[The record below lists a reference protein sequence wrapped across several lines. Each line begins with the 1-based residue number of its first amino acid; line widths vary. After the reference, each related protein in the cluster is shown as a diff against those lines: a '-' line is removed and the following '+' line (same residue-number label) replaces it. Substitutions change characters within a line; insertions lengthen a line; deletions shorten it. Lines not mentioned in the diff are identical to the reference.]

1 VETKKEKEIMR
12 RKKWNNWRETK
23 TGLFVF
29 SFLFPQ
35 FFSPAARTNGSA
47 NPAILYKNL
56 QKAMTSDSTSN
67 DDQPHQRTNSFFN
80 N

>member
-1 VETKKEKEIMR
+1 MR

-29 SFLFPQ
+29 LFFYPNTN
-35 FFSPAARTNGSA
+35 RNGSA

-67 DDQPHQRTNSFFN
+67 DDQPRQRTNSFFKN
-80 N
+80 